1 MPVPEFESRRL
12 DFWGK
17 YRRATEASRATLLS
31 YQWAQKEV
39 MATLVSDLAT
49 AYFQLRELDFEL
61 EISKTTFDKRRE
73 SLQLT

>member
-1 MPVPEFESRRL
+1 
-12 DFWGK
+12 
-17 YRRATEASRATLLS
+17 
-31 YQWAQKEV
+31 
-39 MATLVSDLAT
+39 LAT